1 MDSGSRPISSQVIGN
16 TSLSGD
22 TALMA
27 KGIILEL
34 STSARKK
41 SSSLCPIFLM
51 KAKSWKVLSILG
63 IDVGLKTR
71 NLGQFLQYVG
81 RARRHTGGWGI
92 LSPTEGRQQIEDN
105 RFRRTDCE
113 AGVVTIATNPTILQD
128 ESFAF
133 SVFLFS
139 FHPSL
144 TSALSPCLFL
154 AGDKL

>member
-71 NLGQFLQYVG
+71 NLGQFLNTWEEQG
-81 RARRHTGGWGI
+81 DIQEGGEFSLQQKGGSKLKTTGSGEQIVKLGS
-92 LSPTEGRQQIEDN
+92 SP
-105 RFRRTDCE
+105 
-113 AGVVTIATNPTILQD
+113 
-128 ESFAF
+128 
-133 SVFLFS
+133 
-139 FHPSL
+139 
-144 TSALSPCLFL
+144 
-154 AGDKL
+154 

>member
-71 NLGQFLQYVG
+71 NLGQFLNTWEEQG
-81 RARRHTGGWGI
+81 DIQEGGEFLSNRR
-92 LSPTEGRQQIEDN
+92 
-105 RFRRTDCE
+105 E
-113 AGVVTIATNPTILQD
+113 AAN
-128 ESFAF
+128 
-133 SVFLFS
+133 
-139 FHPSL
+139 
-144 TSALSPCLFL
+144 
-154 AGDKL
+154 

>member
-51 KAKSWKVLSILG
+51 KAKPWKGLSILG

-71 NLGQFLQYVG
+71 NLGQFLNTWEEQG
-81 RARRHTGGWGI
+81 DIQEGGEFLSNRR
-92 LSPTEGRQQIEDN
+92 
-105 RFRRTDCE
+105 E
-113 AGVVTIATNPTILQD
+113 AAN
-128 ESFAF
+128 
-133 SVFLFS
+133 
-139 FHPSL
+139 
-144 TSALSPCLFL
+144 
-154 AGDKL
+154 